1 MSERLPKPS
10 PESLE
15 GYQLGD
21 TSLREWHTRLTTD
34 AATGERNGYL
44 ATPGSRY
51 GSTSDDCAYWAL
63 ANGVA
68 CCHANGVEE
77 DLPSSLQDSLDYLM
91 GLAVNDHP
99 YIAEIALEYWE
110 FLPAGLREQL
120 GTKREVKRILEGG
133 DR

>member
-1 MSERLPKPS
+1 MLERLPKPS

-15 GYQLGD
+15 EYHLGD
-21 TSLREWHTRLTTD
+21 ASLRDWHTRLTTD
-34 AATGERNGYL
+34 TETGERNGHL

-63 ANGVA
+63 ASEVA
-68 CCHANGVEE
+68 YAHANGIDDDLVE
-77 DLPSSLQDSLDYLM
+77 SLDSLM

-99 YIAEIALEYWE
+99 DIAQIALDYWE

-120 GTKREVKRILEGG
+120 GSKRDIKRMIEGG